1 MSQFLDEAPASSA
14 AVLDVYTS
22 LLTRSE
28 SMLEAALAADWE
40 NLVAQETEYVQ
51 EVERLPTLDAN
62 VVLDE
67 EARRHKAELL
77 ERILENDMEI
87 RRHLIQ
93 RRDEL
98 GELIGVSRRKR
109 DLQRTYGGG
118 ARPGVIDAG
127 SRFGTDSS

>member
-1 MSQFLDEAPASSA
+1 MGQSLDGAPVSSD
-14 AVLDVYTS
+14 AVLDAYTR

-40 NLVAQETEYVQ
+40 ALVDQETEYVQ
-51 EVERLPTLDAN
+51 QVERLPTLDAGTS
-62 VVLDE
+62 LDG
-67 EARRHKAELL
+67 EAQRHKAELL
-77 ERILENDMEI
+77 ERILENDLEI

-98 GELIGVSRRKR
+98 GELIGVSRRQR
-109 DLQRTYGGG
+109 DLQRTYGAG

-127 SRFGTDSS
+127 SRFGAGSS